1 MPHKSAILRHAELR
15 AQFPVSLDATFE
27 EEALVNGQMAG
38 VGDQQEGWWQRHLI
52 AAFARGNCRSA
63 RLRLTLTPAGGAP
76 ARHAPPSH
84 GQIAACQN
92 LLGPMRTYADLC
104 GPMRTY
110 A

>member
-1 MPHKSAILRHAELR
+1 MPGR
-15 AQFPVSLDATFE
+15 QGGGGQ
-27 EEALVNGQMAG
+27 EA
-38 VGDQQEGWWQRHLI
+38 WWQRHLI

-84 GQIAACQN
+84 GQVAACQN

-110 A
+110 AWPMLTYA

>member
-1 MPHKSAILRHAELR
+1 MAACLGGKGGR
-15 AQFPVSLDATFE
+15 AGSVVA
-27 EEALVNGQMAG
+27 A
-38 VGDQQEGWWQRHLI
+38 HLI

-63 RLRLTLTPAGGAP
+63 RLRLTLTPAGAAP

-84 GQIAACQN
+84 GRIAACQN
-92 LLGPMRTYADLC
+92 LPGPMRTYVGLC